1 MTLKELLNLIE
12 QKKQEAK
19 VLNSTGKGE
28 EAKVILN
35 EIKELRVQVDNLVE
49 LEELEKDE
57 VLKKGTVIEDKG
69 GIKIGGTIEKSEEE
83 KEREIENKFLDYVKS
98 GKIEI
103 TNEMKES
110 VDKDG
115 GLIVPKDISTK
126 INERKES

>member
-57 VLKKGTVIEDKG
+57 VLKKV
-69 GIKIGGTIEKSEEE
+69 
-83 KEREIENKFLDYVKS
+83 L
-98 GKIEI
+98 
-103 TNEMKES
+103 
-110 VDKDG
+110 
-115 GLIVPKDISTK
+115 
-126 INERKES
+126 